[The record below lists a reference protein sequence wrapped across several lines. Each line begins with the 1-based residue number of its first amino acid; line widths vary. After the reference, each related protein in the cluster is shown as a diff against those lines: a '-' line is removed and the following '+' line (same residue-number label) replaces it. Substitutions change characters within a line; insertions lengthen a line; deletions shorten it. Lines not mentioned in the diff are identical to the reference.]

1 MSKHVLG
8 QNRIVLNTERP
19 RPALRIEFAAMGIVL
34 LLCLLILETAIAG
47 EPARLQFTRIGPTR
61 IGLFLANANG
71 HNERALLPAD
81 GLDYTPSFSADGK
94 WIVFTSERNGSAD
107 IFRVH
112 PDGSG
117 LERLTDDPAFDDQ
130 GVVSPDGST
139 LAFVSTR
146 EGGFANLWL
155 QDLSSSD
162 RPARPIAKTNAGSF
176 RPSWSPDGKWIAFT
190 SDRDTTRARWDGG
203 WELVQSTALYIVRTD
218 GSSLRR
224 LTELGGYA
232 GSPRWSP
239 DGRRIVFYRSTP
251 QDVYPGRFGRN
262 RPSVSQIVS
271 LDVESGA
278 LHEYTSGPGLKV
290 APQWLPDG
298 DVAFLEKFGDAK
310 GLAFVSGKTGAPG
323 VMRNPSWSADGKTV
337 VYQKPIDA
345 KAPEMLPAFSRDP
358 EFSLYRTGD
367 FPSWSPA
374 GDRFVVS
381 IEPGLQMFDAKG
393 ENGRTIY
400 DSKGPQVA
408 FPSWSPDGKTI
419 AFGVGSYF
427 SGHAKPAVIAMVNA
441 DGTGFR
447 KVTEGP
453 GNAGFPSW
461 SPDGKRIVYRV
472 AGPEQG
478 LRILNL
484 ADGKVATLTTDYDN
498 FPAWSPKGD
507 LIEFTSF
514 RDGDFEIYTVK
525 PDGSGVRRL
534 THTKG
539 NDAHGI
545 WSPDGEWIVFSS
557 SRLGWKDEAL
567 ASDYGP
573 QPYGELF
580 AMRADGS
587 GVRQLTDNQWED
599 ALAAFRPKSK

>member
-203 WELVQSTALYIVRTD
+203 WELVQSMALYIVRTD

-381 IEPGLQMFDAKG
+381 IEPGLQMFDMGPSGKRHIAFASVR
-393 ENGRTIY
+393 NGVIRRDIPVPGGDATAVAVSATLKTIY
-400 DSKGPQVA
+400 YVAQDAIYSMPEEGGPPKRLTGGHDLAIAPSGRLLVIHDTKGLARVQL
-408 FPSWSPDGKTI
+408 PSGITEPIVLPAGIRLASVDLSPSAIDREGRILISVVTPNDFDYKAAIIDGAKVTVISTDRPGDNLVPGWTPDGDVISVHDVLRSELWRFTKT
-419 AFGVGSYF
+419 GS
-427 SGHAKPAVIAMVNA
+427 S
-441 DGTGFR
+441 
-447 KVTEGP
+447 E
-453 GNAGFPSW
+453 
-461 SPDGKRIVYRV
+461 
-472 AGPEQG
+472 
-478 LRILNL
+478 
-484 ADGKVATLTTDYDN
+484 
-498 FPAWSPKGD
+498 
-507 LIEFTSF
+507 
-514 RDGDFEIYTVK
+514 
-525 PDGSGVRRL
+525 
-534 THTKG
+534 TK
-539 NDAHGI
+539 
-545 WSPDGEWIVFSS
+545 
-557 SRLGWKDEAL
+557 
-567 ASDYGP
+567 
-573 QPYGELF
+573 
-580 AMRADGS
+580 
-587 GVRQLTDNQWED
+587 
-599 ALAAFRPKSK
+599 

>member
-1 MSKHVLG
+1 M
-8 QNRIVLNTERP
+8 RIR
-19 RPALRIEFAAMGIVL
+19 L
-34 LLCLLILETAIAG
+34 LLCLLSLNLAMAG
-47 EPARLQFTRIGPTR
+47 EPARLQFSRVGPTR
-61 IGLFLANANG
+61 IGLFLANADG
-71 HNERALLPAD
+71 RNERALLPAD
-81 GLDYTPSFSADGK
+81 GLDYNPSFTVDGK
-94 WIVFTSERNGSAD
+94 WIVFTSERGGSAD

-130 GVVSPDGST
+130 GALSPDGSM

-155 QDLSSSD
+155 KDLS
-162 RPARPIAKTNAGSF
+162 RPSRRAWPVAKVNAGSF

-190 SDRDTTRARWDGG
+190 SDRDTIRARWDAG
-203 WELVQSTALYIVRTD
+203 WELVQSTAIYVVRPD

-239 DGRRIVFYRSTP
+239 DGQKIVFYRSTP
-251 QDVYPGRFGRN
+251 RDVYPGRFGRN

-271 LDVESGA
+271 IDVESGVVRA
-278 LHEYTSGPGLKV
+278 YTSGPGLKV

-298 DVAFLEKFGDAK
+298 EVGFLQKFGGAK
-310 GLAFVSGKTGAPG
+310 GLVYVSGRIGVPG
-323 VMRNPSWSADGKTV
+323 IMRN
-337 VYQKPIDA
+337 
-345 KAPEMLPAFSRDP
+345 
-358 EFSLYRTGD
+358 
-367 FPSWSPA
+367 
-374 GDRFVVS
+374 
-381 IEPGLQMFDAKG
+381 
-393 ENGRTIY
+393 
-400 DSKGPQVA
+400 
-408 FPSWSPDGKTI
+408 PSWSPDGKAVVYQKAIDAQAPEMLPVFSRDSGFSLYRTGNFPAWSPVGDRFVVTAGSTLQIFDASGKNGRTIYDGGKDGQLTFPAWSPDGKAI
-419 AFGVGSYF
+419 AFGFGSYF
-427 SGHAKPAVIAMVNA
+427 TGHAKPAAIEMVNA
-441 DGTGFR
+441 DGSGLRQLT
-447 KVTEGP
+447 KGP

-461 SPDGKRIVYRV
+461 SPDGKRMVYRV
-472 AGPEQG
+472 AGAEQG

-484 ADGKVATLTTDYDN
+484 EDGKVVTLTTEYDN

-525 PDGSGVRRL
+525 PDGSGVQRL
-534 THTKG
+534 THTGG

-557 SRLGWKDEAL
+557 SRMGWKDEAL
-567 ASDYGP
+567 ASEYGP

-599 ALAAFRPKSK
+599 ALPAFQPKSK

>member
-1 MSKHVLG
+1 VR
-8 QNRIVLNTERP
+8 NP
-19 RPALRIEFAAMGIVL
+19 L
-34 LLCLLILETAIAG
+34 LLCLLSLELAIAG

-61 IGLFLANANG
+61 IGLFLASADG
-71 HNERALLPAD
+71 RNERALLPAD
-81 GLDYTPSFSADGK
+81 SLDYNPSFSMDGK
-94 WIVFTSERNGSAD
+94 WIVFTSERDGSAD
-107 IFRVH
+107 VFRVR

-130 GVVSPDGST
+130 GALSPDGSM

-146 EGGFANLWL
+146 EGGFANIWL
-155 QDLSSSD
+155 QALSSAD
-162 RPARPIAKTNAGSF
+162 RRARPIAKTNAGSF

-203 WELVQSTALYIVRTD
+203 WELVQSTALYIVRAD

-239 DGRRIVFYRSTP
+239 DGRKIVFYRSTP
-251 QDVYPGRFGRN
+251 KDVYPGRFGRN
-262 RPSVSQIVS
+262 RPSISQTVSMD
-271 LDVESGA
+271 LESGA
-278 LHEYTSGPGLKV
+278 VHEYTSGPGLKI
-290 APQWLPDG
+290 APQWLPNG
-298 DVAFLEKFGDAK
+298 EVGFLQKFGDKK
-310 GLAFVSGKTGAPG
+310 GLAFVSGKTGVPG
-323 VMRNPSWSADGKTV
+323 IMRNPSWSADGKMV
-337 VYQKPIDA
+337 VYQKPLDTP
-345 KAPEMLPAFSRDP
+345 APRMLPVFSRDSG
-358 EFSLYRTGD
+358 FSLYRTGQ
-367 FPSWSPA
+367 FPAWSPA
-374 GDRFVVS
+374 GDRFVVTEGS
-381 IEPGLQMFDAKG
+381 KLQILDAKG
-393 ENGRTIY
+393 ENSRTIY
-400 DSKGPQVA
+400 DCKDGQVT
-408 FPSWSPDGKTI
+408 FPAWSPDGKVI
-419 AFGVGSYF
+419 AFGAGSYF
-427 SGHAKPAVIAMVNA
+427 TGHAKPAAIEIANA
-441 DGTGFR
+441 DGAGIR
-447 KVTEGP
+447 KLTDGP

-472 AGPEQG
+472 AGLEQG

-484 ADGKVATLTTDYDN
+484 EDGKVVTLTTEYDN

-534 THTKG
+534 THTRG

-557 SRLGWKDEAL
+557 SRVGWKDEAL

-599 ALAAFRPKSK
+599 ALPAFQPKSK

>member
-1 MSKHVLG
+1 MRL
-8 QNRIVLNTERP
+8 P
-19 RPALRIEFAAMGIVL
+19 L
-34 LLCLLILETAIAG
+34 LLCLLNLTLAIAG
-47 EPARLQFTRIGPTR
+47 EPARLQFSRVGPTR
-61 IGLFLANANG
+61 IGLFLAFADG
-71 HNERALLPAD
+71 SNEHALLLAD
-81 GLDYTPSFSADGK
+81 SLDYNPSFSADGK

-130 GVVSPDGST
+130 GTLSPNGST

-146 EGGFANLWL
+146 DGGFANLWL
-155 QDLSSSD
+155 EDLSSPSP
-162 RPARPIAKTNAGSF
+162 RAKPIAKVNAGSF

-190 SDRDTTRARWDGG
+190 SDRDTKRARWDGG
-203 WELVQSTALYIVRTD
+203 WELIQSTALYIVRAD

-224 LTELGGYA
+224 LTESGGYA
-232 GSPRWSP
+232 GSPQWSA
-239 DGRRIVFYRSTP
+239 DGRRIVFYQSTP
-251 QDVYPGRFGRN
+251 KDVYPGRFGRN
-262 RPSVSQIVS
+262 RPAVSQIVS
-271 LDVESGA
+271 MDVESGKV
-278 LHEYTSGPGLKV
+278 HEYTSGPGLKI
-290 APQWLPDG
+290 APQWLRNG
-298 DVAFLEKFGDAK
+298 EVGFVQKFGDAN
-310 GLAFVSGKTGAPG
+310 GLAFVSGKGGVPG
-323 VMRNPSWSADGKTV
+323 SMRNPSWSPDGKTV

-345 KAPEMLPAFSRDP
+345 QRPQMLPAFNHLPQMLPVFSRDP
-358 EFSLYRTGD
+358 GFSLYRTGN
-367 FPSWSPA
+367 FPAWSPA
-374 GDRFVVS
+374 GDSFATTVGS
-381 IEPGLQMFDAKG
+381 ELQTFDAKG

-400 DSKGPQVA
+400 NGGKDGQLT
-408 FPSWSPDGKTI
+408 FPAWSPDGKMI
-419 AFGVGSYF
+419 AFGFGSYF
-427 SGHAKPAVIAMVNA
+427 TGHAKPAVLEIVKA
-441 DGTGFR
+441 DGSGLRTL
-447 KVTEGP
+447 TQGP

-461 SPDGKRIVYRV
+461 APDGKRIVYRV
-472 AGPEQG
+472 AGSEQG

-484 ADGKVATLTTDYDN
+484 ADGTVATLTTEYDN

-534 THTKG
+534 THTGG

-567 ASDYGP
+567 LSDYGP

-580 AMRADGS
+580 AMHADGS
-587 GVRQLTDNQWED
+587 GARQLTDNQWED
-599 ALAAFRPKSK
+599 ALPAFQPKSK

>member
-1 MSKHVLG
+1 M
-8 QNRIVLNTERP
+8 RIR
-19 RPALRIEFAAMGIVL
+19 L
-34 LLCLLILETAIAG
+34 LLCLLSLNLAIAG

-61 IGLFLANANG
+61 IGLFLANIDG
-71 HNERALLPAD
+71 SNERALLPAD
-81 GLDYTPSFSADGK
+81 SLDYTPSFSTNGK
-94 WIVFTSERNGSAD
+94 WIVFTSERGGSAD
-107 IFRVH
+107 IYRVH

-130 GVVSPDGST
+130 GALSPDGAT

-155 QDLSSSD
+155 QDLSSPS
-162 RPARPIAKTNAGSF
+162 RHARPVAKTNAGSF

-203 WELVQSTALYIVRTD
+203 WELIQSTALYIVRAD

-224 LTELGGYA
+224 LTEPGGYA

-239 DGRRIVFYRSTP
+239 DGRRIVFCRSTP

-262 RPSVSQIVS
+262 RPAVSQIVS
-271 LDVESGA
+271 MDVESGTV
-278 LHEYTSGPGLKV
+278 HEYTSGPGLKV
-290 APQWLPDG
+290 APQWLRG
-298 DVAFLEKFGDAK
+298 GEVGFLEKFGDAK
-310 GLAFVSGKTGAPG
+310 GLVFVSGKTGVPG
-323 VMRNPSWSADGKTV
+323 VMRNPSWSPDGKTV
-337 VYQKPIDA
+337 VYQKAIDA
-345 KAPEMLPAFSRDP
+345 PAPEMLPAFSSDSG
-358 EFSLYRTGD
+358 FSLYRTGN
-367 FPSWSPA
+367 FPAWSPA
-374 GDRFVVS
+374 GDRFVVTVGS
-381 IEPGLQMFDAKG
+381 DLQMFDARG
-393 ENGRTIY
+393 GTGRTIY
-400 DSKGPQVA
+400 SGGKNGQIT
-408 FPSWSPDGKTI
+408 FPAWSPDGKEV
-419 AFGVGSYF
+419 AFGFGSYF
-427 SGHAKPAVIAMVNA
+427 TGHAKPAAIEIIHP
-441 DGTGFR
+441 DGSGRRTL
-447 KVTEGP
+447 TEGP

-461 SPDGKRIVYRV
+461 SPDGKRIVFRV

-484 ADGKVATLTTDYDN
+484 ADGKVVTLTSEYDN

-514 RDGDFEIYTVK
+514 RDGDFEIYSIK
-525 PDGSGVRRL
+525 PDGSGVQRL
-534 THTKG
+534 THTRG

-557 SRLGWKDEAL
+557 SRKGWKDEAL
-567 ASDYGP
+567 VSDHGP

-599 ALAAFRPKSK
+599 ALPAFQPRPK

>member
-1 MSKHVLG
+1 MR
-8 QNRIVLNTERP
+8 NP
-19 RPALRIEFAAMGIVL
+19 L
-34 LLCLLILETAIAG
+34 LLCLLSLELAIAG

-61 IGLFLANANG
+61 IGLFLASADG
-71 HNERALLPAD
+71 RNERALLPAD
-81 GLDYTPSFSADGK
+81 SLDYNPSFSMDGK
-94 WIVFTSERNGSAD
+94 WIVFTSERDGSAD
-107 IFRVH
+107 VFRVR

-130 GVVSPDGST
+130 GALSPDGSM

-146 EGGFANLWL
+146 EGGFANIWL
-155 QDLSSSD
+155 QALSSAD
-162 RPARPIAKTNAGSF
+162 RRARPIAKTNAGSF

-203 WELVQSTALYIVRTD
+203 WELVQSTALYIVRAD

-239 DGRRIVFYRSTP
+239 DGRKIVFYRSTP
-251 QDVYPGRFGRN
+251 KDVYPGRFGRN
-262 RPSVSQIVS
+262 RPSISQTVSMD
-271 LDVESGA
+271 LESGA
-278 LHEYTSGPGLKV
+278 VHEYTSGPGLKI
-290 APQWLPDG
+290 APQWLPNG
-298 DVAFLEKFGDAK
+298 EVGFLQKFGDKK
-310 GLAFVSGKTGAPG
+310 GLAFVSGKTGVPG
-323 VMRNPSWSADGKTV
+323 IMRNPSWSADGKMV
-337 VYQKPIDA
+337 VYQKPLDTP
-345 KAPEMLPAFSRDP
+345 APRMLPVFSRDSG
-358 EFSLYRTGD
+358 FSLYRTGQ
-367 FPSWSPA
+367 FPAWSPA
-374 GDRFVVS
+374 GDRFVVTEGS
-381 IEPGLQMFDAKG
+381 KLQILDAKG
-393 ENGRTIY
+393 ENSRTIY
-400 DSKGPQVA
+400 DCKDGQVT
-408 FPSWSPDGKTI
+408 FPAWSPDGKVI
-419 AFGVGSYF
+419 AFGAGSYF
-427 SGHAKPAVIAMVNA
+427 TGHAKPAAIEIANA
-441 DGTGFR
+441 DGAGIR
-447 KVTEGP
+447 KLTDGP

-472 AGPEQG
+472 AGLEQG

-484 ADGKVATLTTDYDN
+484 EDGKVVTLTTEYDN

-534 THTKG
+534 THTRG

-557 SRLGWKDEAL
+557 SRVGWKDEAL

-599 ALAAFRPKSK
+599 ALPAFQPKSK

>member
-1 MSKHVLG
+1 M
-8 QNRIVLNTERP
+8 RIL
-19 RPALRIEFAAMGIVL
+19 F
-34 LLCLLILETAIAG
+34 LLCLLSLEPVTAG
-47 EPARLQFTRIGPTR
+47 EPARLLFSRVGPTR
-61 IGLFLANANG
+61 IGLFLANANDS
-71 HNERALLPAD
+71 NERALLPAD
-81 GLDYTPSFSADGK
+81 SLDYNPSFSADGK
-94 WIVFTSERNGSAD
+94 WILFTSERGGSAD
-107 IFRVH
+107 IYRAH

-130 GVVSPDGST
+130 AALSPDGLT
-139 LAFVSTR
+139 LVFVSTR

-155 QDLSSSD
+155 LDLSSL
-162 RPARPIAKTNAGSF
+162 RGRARPIVKTNAGSF

-190 SDRDTTRARWDGG
+190 SDRGAKRARWDGG
-203 WELVQSTALYIVRTD
+203 WELIQSTALYIVRAD

-239 DGRRIVFYRSTP
+239 DGRRIVFYQSTP
-251 QDVYPGRFGRN
+251 RDVYPGRFGRN

-271 LDVESGA
+271 MDVESGEV
-278 LHEYTSGPGLKV
+278 HELTSGPGLKI

-298 DVAFLEKFGDAK
+298 EVGFLQKFGEAK
-310 GLAFVSGKTGAPG
+310 GLAFVSGKAGARG
-323 VMRNPSWSADGKTV
+323 AMRNPSWSADGKTV
-337 VYQKPIDA
+337 VYQKEIDA
-345 KAPEMLPAFSRDP
+345 EAPQMLAVFSRDP
-358 EFSLYRTGD
+358 QFSLYRSPT
-367 FPSWSPA
+367 FPAWAPA
-374 GDRFVVS
+374 GDRFVATV
-381 IEPGLQMFDAKG
+381 GAQLRTFDARG

-400 DSKGPQVA
+400 DSKGGQVT
-408 FPSWSPDGKTI
+408 FPSWSPDGKAI

-427 SGHAKPAVIAMVNA
+427 TGHDKPAVVAMVNA

-447 KVTEGP
+447 KLTEGP

-472 AGPEQG
+472 AGTEQG
-478 LRILNL
+478 LRIKSLE
-484 ADGKVATLTTDYDN
+484 DGTVVKLTTEYDN

-507 LIEFTSF
+507 LINFTSF
-514 RDGDFEIYTVK
+514 RDGDFEIYTIRA
-525 PDGSGVRRL
+525 DGSGVRRL
-534 THTKG
+534 TQTGG

-567 ASDYGP
+567 VGYNGP

-587 GVRQLTDNQWED
+587 GVRQLTDSQWED
-599 ALAAFRPKSK
+599 ALPSFQPKSK

>member
-1 MSKHVLG
+1 M
-8 QNRIVLNTERP
+8 R
-19 RPALRIEFAAMGIVL
+19 L
-34 LLCLLILETAIAG
+34 LLVLCLLGLRPVTAV
-47 EPARLQFTRIGPTR
+47 EPSRLLFARVGPTR
-61 IGLFLANANG
+61 IGLFLANADG
-71 HNERALLPAD
+71 SHERALLPAD
-81 GLDYTPSFSADGK
+81 SLDYNPSFSADGK
-94 WIVFTSERNGSAD
+94 WIVFTSERGGSAD
-107 IFRVH
+107 IYRVH

-130 GVVSPDGST
+130 AALSPDGSM

-155 QDLSSSD
+155 QDLSNQS
-162 RPARPIAKTNAGSF
+162 RPASRIAKTNAGSF
-176 RPSWSPDGKWIAFT
+176 RPSWSPDGKWMAFT
-190 SDRDTTRARWDGG
+190 SDRDTRRARWDGG
-203 WELVQSTALYIVRTD
+203 WEFTQSTALYMVRAD

-224 LTELGGYA
+224 LTEPGGYA
-232 GSPRWSP
+232 GSPRWSV

-271 LDVESGA
+271 MDVESGA
-278 LHEYTSGPGLKV
+278 VHELTSGPGLKI
-290 APQWLPDG
+290 APQWLADG
-298 DVAFLEKFGDAK
+298 EVGFVQKFGDAK
-310 GLAFVSGKTGAPG
+310 GLAFVSGKAGVPG
-323 VMRNPSWSADGKTV
+323 MMQNPSWSADGKTV

-345 KAPEMLPAFSRDP
+345 KAPRMLAVFSRDP
-358 EFSLYRTGD
+358 GFSLYRTGN
-367 FPSWSPA
+367 FASWSPA
-374 GDRFVVS
+374 GDRFVVT
-381 IEPGLQMFDAKG
+381 EGTELQMFDARG

-400 DSKGPQVA
+400 DSKSGQVT
-408 FPSWSPDGKTI
+408 FPAWSPDGKAI

-427 SGHAKPAVIAMVNA
+427 TGHTKPAAIAMVNA
-441 DGTGFR
+441 DGTGYR

-472 AGPEQG
+472 AGSEQG

-484 ADGKVATLTTDYDN
+484 ADGKIITLTTEYDN

-507 LIEFTSF
+507 LIDFTSF
-514 RDGDFEIYTVK
+514 RDGDFEIYTIR

-534 THTKG
+534 THTGG

-545 WSPDGEWIVFSS
+545 WSPDWQWIVFSS

-567 ASDYGP
+567 VSYSGP

-599 ALAAFRPKSK
+599 ALPAFQPKSK

>member
-1 MSKHVLG
+1 MRTL
-8 QNRIVLNTERP
+8 
-19 RPALRIEFAAMGIVL
+19 L
-34 LLCLLILETAIAG
+34 LLCLLSLEPVAG
-47 EPARLQFTRIGPTR
+47 SEPAHLQFSRVGPTR
-61 IGLFLANANG
+61 IGLFLANADG
-71 HNERALLPAD
+71 RNERALLRAD
-81 GLDYTPSFSADGK
+81 SLDYNPSFTVDGK
-94 WIVFTSERNGSAD
+94 WIVFTSERDGSAD

-112 PDGSG
+112 PNGSG

-130 GVVSPDGST
+130 ATISPDGSM

-146 EGGFANLWL
+146 EGGFANIWV
-155 QDLSSSD
+155 QDLSRSE
-162 RPARPIAKTNAGSF
+162 RRARPIARTNAGSF

-190 SDRDTTRARWDGG
+190 SDRDTKRARWDGG
-203 WELVQSTALYIVRTD
+203 WELVQSTALYIVRAD

-239 DGRRIVFYRSTP
+239 DGRRIMFYRSTP

-278 LHEYTSGPGLKV
+278 VHEYTSGPGLKV

-298 DVAFLEKFGDAK
+298 EVGFLEKFGNAK
-310 GLAFVSGKTGAPG
+310 GLAFVSGKTGVPG
-323 VMRNPSWSADGKTV
+323 VMRNPSWSTDGKTV
-337 VYQKPIDA
+337 VYQKSIDT
-345 KAPEMLPAFSRDP
+345 KAPEMLPIFSRDAG
-358 EFSLYRTGD
+358 FLLYRTGN
-367 FPSWSPA
+367 FPAWSPA
-374 GDRFVVS
+374 GDRFVVAIGS
-381 IEPGLQMFDAKG
+381 ELQMFDVKG

-400 DSKGPQVA
+400 DCKDGQLT
-408 FPSWSPDGKTI
+408 FPAWSPDGKAI
-419 AFGVGSYF
+419 AFGAGSYF
-427 SGHAKPAVIAMVNA
+427 TGHARPAAIEIVNS
-441 DGTGFR
+441 DGSGLR
-447 KVTEGP
+447 KLTAGP

-472 AGPEQG
+472 AGTEQG

-484 ADGKVATLTTDYDN
+484 EDGKVVTLTTEYDN

-525 PDGSGVRRL
+525 PDGSGVHRL
-534 THTKG
+534 TQTIV

-557 SRLGWKDEAL
+557 SRFGWKDEAL
-567 ASDYGP
+567 VSDYGP

-580 AMRADGS
+580 VMRADGS

-599 ALAAFRPKSK
+599 ALPAFQPKSK

>member
-1 MSKHVLG
+1 M
-8 QNRIVLNTERP
+8 RIL
-19 RPALRIEFAAMGIVL
+19 L
-34 LLCLLILETAIAG
+34 LLCLLSLEPVTAG
-47 EPARLQFTRIGPTR
+47 EPYRLLFSRIGPTR
-61 IGLFLANANG
+61 IGLFLANADG
-71 HNERALLPAD
+71 SNERALLPAD
-81 GLDYTPSFSADGK
+81 SLDYNPSFSADGK
-94 WIVFTSERNGSAD
+94 WVVFSSERGGSAD
-107 IFRVH
+107 IYRVH

-130 GVVSPDGST
+130 AALAPDGLT
-139 LAFVSTR
+139 LVFVSTR

-155 QDLSSSD
+155 QDLSSQS
-162 RPARPIAKTNAGSF
+162 RRARPIVNTNAGSF

-190 SDRDTTRARWDGG
+190 SDRDTRRARWDGG
-203 WELVQSTALYIVRTD
+203 WELIQSTALYIVRAD

-239 DGRRIVFYRSTP
+239 DGSRIVFYRSTP

-262 RPSVSQIVS
+262 RPSVSQIAS
-271 LDVESGA
+271 IDLESGA
-278 LHEYTSGPGLKV
+278 VHELTSGTGLKV

-298 DVAFLEKFGDAK
+298 EVGFLQKFGDAK

-323 VMRNPSWSADGKTV
+323 IMRNPSWSADGKTV
-337 VYQKPIDA
+337 VYQKVIDA
-345 KAPEMLPAFSRDP
+345 KAPRMLPVFSHDP
-358 EFSLYRTGD
+358 EFSLYRTGN
-367 FPSWSPA
+367 FPAWAPA
-374 GDRFVVS
+374 GDRFVLAV
-381 IEPGLQMFDAKG
+381 GTKLQMFDARG

-400 DSKGPQVA
+400 DSKDGQVT
-408 FPSWSPDGKTI
+408 FPAWLPDGKAI

-427 SGHAKPAVIAMVNA
+427 TGHAKPAAIAVVSP
-441 DGTGFR
+441 DGTGLR
-447 KVTEGP
+447 KLTDGP

-461 SPDGKRIVYRV
+461 SPGGKRIVYRV
-472 AGPEQG
+472 AGSEQG
-478 LRILNL
+478 LRIVNL
-484 ADGKVATLTTDYDN
+484 KEGKVVTLTTEYDN

-514 RDGDFEIYTVK
+514 RDGDFEIYTIR

-534 THTKG
+534 THTGG

-557 SRLGWKDEAL
+557 SRPGWKDEAL
-567 ASDYGP
+567 ASDHGP

-580 AMRADGS
+580 AMHADGS

-599 ALAAFRPKSK
+599 ALPSFQPESK

>member
-1 MSKHVLG
+1 M
-8 QNRIVLNTERP
+8 R
-19 RPALRIEFAAMGIVL
+19 L
-34 LLCLLILETAIAG
+34 LLLLWLLSLKLAIAG
-47 EPARLQFTRIGPTR
+47 EPARLQFSRVGPTR
-61 IGLFLANANG
+61 IGLFLALSDGANE
-71 HNERALLPAD
+71 HALLPANS
-81 GLDYTPSFSADGK
+81 LDYNPSFSADGK

-107 IFRVH
+107 IFRIH

-130 GVVSPDGST
+130 GALSPDGST

-155 QDLSSSD
+155 EDLSHRS
-162 RPARPIAKTNAGSF
+162 RPAKPIAKVNAGSF

-190 SDRDTTRARWDGG
+190 SDRDTKRARWDGG
-203 WELVQSTALYIVRTD
+203 WELIQSTALYIVRSD

-224 LTELGGYA
+224 VTELGGYA
-232 GSPRWSP
+232 GSPRWSS
-239 DGRRIVFYRSTP
+239 DGRKILFYRSTP

-271 LDVESGA
+271 MDIESGA
-278 LHEYTSGPGLKV
+278 VHDYTSGPGLKV
-290 APQWLPDG
+290 APQWLPNG
-298 DVAFLEKFGDAK
+298 EVGFLQKFGNAK

-323 VMRNPSWSADGKTV
+323 AMRNPSWSPDGRTV
-337 VYQKPIDA
+337 VYQKSIDA
-345 KAPEMLPAFSRDP
+345 EPQQMLPGLATQMIPVFSRDP
-358 EFSLYRTGD
+358 GFSLYRTGN
-367 FPSWSPA
+367 FPAWAPA
-374 GDRFVVS
+374 GDRFVITVGS
-381 IEPGLQMFDAKG
+381 ELQIFDAKG

-400 DSKGPQVA
+400 NGGKDGQLT
-408 FPSWSPDGKTI
+408 FPAWSPDGKMI
-419 AFGVGSYF
+419 AFGFGSYF
-427 SGHAKPAVIAMVNA
+427 TGHAKPAVLEIVNA
-441 DGTGFR
+441 DGSGLR
-447 KVTEGP
+447 KLTDGP

-472 AGPEQG
+472 AGSEQG

-484 ADGKVATLTTDYDN
+484 ADGKVATLTTEYDN

-525 PDGSGVRRL
+525 PDGSGVQRL
-534 THTKG
+534 THTEG

-580 AMRADGS
+580 AMHADGS
-587 GVRQLTDNQWED
+587 EVRQLTDNQWED
-599 ALAAFRPKSK
+599 ALPAFQPKSK

>member
-1 MSKHVLG
+1 MRILVL
-8 QNRIVLNTERP
+8 
-19 RPALRIEFAAMGIVL
+19 F
-34 LLCLLILETAIAG
+34 CLLTLKTVTAG
-47 EPARLQFTRIGPTR
+47 DPARLLFSRVGPTR
-61 IGLFLANANG
+61 IGLFLADAN
-71 HNERALLPAD
+71 HSNEHALLPAD
-81 GLDYTPSFSADGK
+81 SLDYNPSFSADGK
-94 WIVFTSERNGSAD
+94 WIVFTSERTGSAD
-107 IFRVH
+107 IYRVH

-117 LERLTDDPAFDDQ
+117 LEQLTDDPAFDDQ
-130 GVVSPDGST
+130 AALSPDGST
-139 LAFVSTR
+139 LVFVSTR

-155 QDLSSSD
+155 LDLSSGGRS
-162 RPARPIAKTNAGSF
+162 ARSIAKTNAGSF

-190 SDRDTTRARWDGG
+190 SDRDTKRARWDGG
-203 WELVQSTALYIVRTD
+203 WELIQSTALYIVRAD

-232 GSPRWSP
+232 GSPRWSS

-251 QDVYPGRFGRN
+251 KDVYPGRFGRN

-271 LDVESGA
+271 MDVESGA
-278 LHEYTSGPGLKV
+278 DHELTSGPGLKI

-298 DVAFLEKFGDAK
+298 EVGFLQKFGDAK
-310 GLAFVSGKTGAPG
+310 GLAFVSGKAGARG
-323 VMRNPSWSADGKTV
+323 DMRNPSWSADGKRMV
-337 VYQKPIDA
+337 CQKEIVGE
-345 KAPEMLPAFSRDP
+345 APQMLAVFSRDP
-358 EFSLYRTGD
+358 QFSLFRSQT
-367 FPSWSPA
+367 FPAWAPA

-381 IEPGLQMFDAKG
+381 TGTGVRMFDGRG

-400 DSKGPQVA
+400 DSKTGQVT
-408 FPSWSPDGKTI
+408 FPSWSPDGKAI

-427 SGHAKPAVIAMVNA
+427 AGHEKPAAVAIVNA

-447 KVTEGP
+447 NLTDGP

-472 AGPEQG
+472 AGAEQG
-478 LRILNL
+478 LRIKSLE
-484 ADGKVATLTTDYDN
+484 DGKVVKLTTEYDN

-507 LIEFTSF
+507 LIDFTSF
-514 RDGDFEIYTVK
+514 RGGDFEIYTIR

-534 THTKG
+534 TQTGG

-567 ASDYGP
+567 VGYSGP

-580 AMRADGS
+580 AMHADGS

-599 ALAAFRPKSK
+599 ALPSFQPRPK